1 MSDSKNIKII
11 QTIASGGTAVMYKAV
26 QTSLDR
32 IVAVKRLHKHLT
44 DDENFTRR
52 FILEAKA
59 AASLDHP
66 NIVRVI
72 DFGKEEHGYQMV
84 MEFVEGETLKD
95 VLDRWRPIR
104 HDLALAIVHQILL
117 GLEHAHEKGIVHRD
131 IKPGNVMMTK
141 LGEVKIADFGLAKL
155 TQASHSHTAD
165 NSILGTPLYMSP
177 EQAFGESVDQRS
189 DLFSL
194 GTVLY
199 ELLTGVQPFASDNY
213 MGVIQN
219 IISKEL
225 ESVRANHSEIP
236 TEVEAIVAKA
246 LTRDVDY
253 RFASAHEFREAIED
267 FLGEDKLRGLLREIP
282 VLLERNTETRVMSAP
297 NIKREK
303 PRRKAPMGGILAA
316 LVALSFAGGTVAVA
330 LDPDLLERVL
340 EMGAT
345 ITESISGGGG
355 GRDGIQTAES
365 FDPGTYHFDMSEIVE
380 GEQRP
385 IDTSST
391 SGPDTSV
398 SLSSS
403 GLGLQS
409 PGAESTRPIELPRI
423 QTTTASVPREEPIK
437 PAPRLGY
444 LNINAKPGAEIYIDG
459 VYKGDTPPQM
469 KLKLRAGRH
478 KIECR
483 YPRYE
488 TYEETLKITAG
499 ELSRRNVTLRRLMGS
514 ISLTTDAG
522 AELYVDG
529 KLYGITPITKP
540 IKLDSGT
547 HLLALKKPGY
557 FTWTSEVTVE
567 ATQTLPLKISLSRQY

>member
-340 EMGAT
+340 EIGAT

-355 GRDGIQTAES
+355 GGDGIQTAES

-459 VYKGDTPPQM
+459 VYKGDTPPQI

-547 HLLALKKPGY
+547 HLLALKKSGY